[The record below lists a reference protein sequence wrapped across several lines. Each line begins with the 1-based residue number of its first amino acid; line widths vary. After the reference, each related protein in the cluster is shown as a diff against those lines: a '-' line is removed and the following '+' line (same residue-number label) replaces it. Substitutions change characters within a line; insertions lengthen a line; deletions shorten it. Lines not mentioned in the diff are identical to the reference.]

1 MEIKFSIIVPVFN
14 RPQEINE
21 LLLSLTKQ
29 TYKSFEVVVV
39 EDGSIETCRHIVENY
54 ESGLTIKYFYKENS
68 GQGFSRNFG
77 FEKAEGNY
85 LIVFDSDCIIPQDY
99 LQIVKNAIVNNG
111 LDAYGGPDK
120 AHPSFNNLQKA
131 ISYSMTSF
139 FTTGGIRGKKK
150 HAGPF
155 HPRSFNM
162 GISKEVYKR
171 TGGYIITR
179 MGEDIEFSIR
189 ISRLGFKTEL
199 VENAYVYHKRRTN
212 LIQFFK
218 QVHFFGRARIN
229 IFRFFPEE
237 LKLVHTVPAFFT
249 IGLVSCLFMIL
260 FQSPLSIFVTAIL
273 LLYFLLIFFEASF
286 QNKNIIIGFLAI
298 LTSIIQLTG
307 YGIGFITELGRYL
320 FSKKRKDYLQQR

>member
-29 TYKSFEVVVV
+29 TYSSFEVVVV
-39 EDGSIETCRHIVENY
+39 EDGSVETCGHIVENY
-54 ESGLTIKYFYKENS
+54 ESDLNIRYFYKENS

-77 FEKAEGNY
+77 FERAEGDY
-85 LIVFDSDCIIPQDY
+85 FIVFDSDCIIPQDY
-99 LQIVKNAIVNNG
+99 LQIVKNEIVKRG

-139 FTTGGIRGKKK
+139 FTTGGIRGRKK
-150 HAGPF
+150 HAGTF

-162 GISKEVYKR
+162 GISKEVYKK

-179 MGEDIEFSIR
+179 MGEDIVFSIR
-189 ISRLGFKTEL
+189 ISSLGFKTGL
-199 VENAYVYHKRRTN
+199 IENAYVYHKRRTN
-212 LIQFFK
+212 LKQFFK

-237 LKLVHTVPAFFT
+237 LKLVHTVPAIFA
-249 IGLVSCLFMIL
+249 IGLVAYLLIIF
-260 FQSPLSIFVTAIL
+260 FRSPLSGFASAIL
-273 LLYFLLIFFEASF
+273 LLYFLLIFLEASF
-286 QNKNIIIGFLAI
+286 QNKNIKIGLLAI
-298 LTSIIQLTG
+298 VTSVIQLTG
-307 YGIGFITELGRYL
+307 YGIGFITELSKYL
-320 FSKKRKDYLQQR
+320 INKKRKNYLQQR